1 MKMLVLVFYPPPKKK
16 KKKKKFGS
24 KVGKEAQHGE
34 M

>member
-1 MKMLVLVFYPPPKKK
+1 MLVLVFYPPPKKK